1 MYYSFYCYFLVVEDA
16 KKKESRHYTCQN
28 PVSFLDLFIL
38 FTSAKVR
45 NKKSFYYFCSMNL
58 DIFKQFTITAL
69 FVVAACLPSYGQQP
83 VSFTVQQKQL
93 SPHQLEVIFTGKI
106 ADGWHVYSTGLPA
119 GGPTSATLH
128 VEQAKGAKLEGGLR
142 AQGKEIN
149 AFDRTFGMQLRYF
162 EHQVVFTQRFQLT
175 GPSAKVKG
183 YLEYGTCNDQMCM
196 PPQTV
201 EFEAVGA
208 GAEPSKK
215 DKSKEESKDESKEES
230 KNKTSSDN
238 PQEVVAVV
246 ENAVSSDSL
255 LSDSASSQTP
265 DSLFSATSFPSL
277 PTGQNESEAS
287 GAWSLFLM
295 GFLGGLLALFTPCV
309 WPVIPMTVSFFL
321 KRSKDKRKGIRDAFI
336 YGFSIV
342 AIFLLLGSVVTAF
355 ARPEALNALA
365 TNAWFNLFFF
375 AMLIVFALSLFGWFE
390 LSLPSRWADG
400 VDKKAD
406 ELTSNTSASS
416 TRPSTLSGLLSIF
429 LMAFTLVLI
438 SFSCTA
444 PIVGLLLVE
453 AVTTGSRIGPLLGM
467 TGFALALALP
477 FTLFALFPSWLKQ
490 APKSGAWMNTLKVT
504 LGFLELAF
512 ALKFFSVADLAYG
525 WGLLSRDV
533 FFALWIAIFLM
544 LGLYLIGVYR
554 FQSDGDRKAQPVP
567 CILLGLCSIAFS
579 FYMVPGLWG
588 APCKAVS
595 AFAPPIYT
603 QQFNMNKNE
612 VRAAFTD
619 YEAGMQ
625 AARVQGKP
633 VLIDFTGYGCVNCR
647 KMEAAVWTDPRVAER
662 LTRDFVLISLYV
674 DDKQP
679 LPEPLKVKGADGKE
693 KTLRTVGDKWSHL
706 QQTKFG
712 YLAQPFYVAVDAD
725 GNLLTTPYAYN
736 EDVDAYLQ
744 FLDGALKR

>member
-1 MYYSFYCYFLVVEDA
+1 
-16 KKKESRHYTCQN
+16 
-28 PVSFLDLFIL
+28 
-38 FTSAKVR
+38 
-45 NKKSFYYFCSMNL
+45 MNL
-58 DIFKQFTITAL
+58 DIFKQFVLATL
-69 FVVAACLPSYGQQP
+69 FVVVANLPSYGQQP
-83 VSFTVQQKQL
+83 VSFTVQQKQV
-93 SPHQLEVIFTGKI
+93 SPNSMEVVFTGKI

-128 VEQAKGAKLEGGLR
+128 VEQAQGAKPEGGLR
-142 AQGKEIN
+142 IQGKEIN
-149 AFDRTFGMQLRYF
+149 AYDPTFGMQLRYF
-162 EHQVVFTQRFQLT
+162 EKQVVFIQRFQLT
-175 GPSAKVKG
+175 GQPAKVKG

-201 EFEAVGA
+201 EFEAVGKA
-208 GAEPSKK
+208 SVPAQ
-215 DKSKEESKDESKEES
+215 KEENEKESTNNIFPADQQKAV
-230 KNKTSSDN
+230 
-238 PQEVVAVV
+238 EVVEKPVA
-246 ENAVSSDSL
+246 ADTL
-255 LSDSASSQTP
+255 LSDSAASQTP
-265 DSLFSATSFPSL
+265 DSLSSAASILSS
-277 PTGQNESEAS
+277 PTGENGSEAS
-287 GAWSLFLM
+287 GVWSLFLM

-321 KRSKDKRKGIRDAFI
+321 KRSKGKRKGVRDAFI
-336 YGFSIV
+336 YGFSII
-342 AIFLLLGSVVTAF
+342 AIFLLLGTIVTAF

-390 LSLPSRWADG
+390 LSLPSRWADR

-406 ELTSNTSASS
+406 ELTASPSASS
-416 TRPSTLSGLLSIF
+416 EQPAFFSGLLSIF
-429 LMAFTLVLI
+429 LMAFTLVLV

-533 FFALWIAIFLM
+533 FFALWIAIFLL

-567 CILLGLCSIAFS
+567 CILLGLCSIAFA
-579 FYMVPGLWG
+579 FYMIPGLWG

-619 YEAGMQ
+619 YEVGMQ
-625 AARVQGKP
+625 AARTQGKP

-679 LPEPLKVKGADGKE
+679 LPKPLKVKGADGKE
-693 KTLRTVGDKWSHL
+693 KTLRTVGEKWSHL

-725 GNLLTTPYAYN
+725 GNLLTSPYAYN
-736 EDVDAYLQ
+736 EDVDAYLR
-744 FLDGALKR
+744 FLDSALNRKRK